1 MGASKDERRDDE
13 LLERREMNCK
23 DCGGRTNVTW
33 TQKQL
38 GGVRRLRKCHKCGFS
53 AYTGEVWLALLP
65 PPEPKPIY
73 TKEEVAAMK
82 KREVS
87 TRRKNEDRRNNEET

>member
-1 MGASKDERRDDE
+1 
-13 LLERREMNCK
+13 MNCK
-23 DCGGRTNVTW
+23 DCGGKTNVTW
-33 TQKQL
+33 TQKQP

-73 TKEEVAAMK
+73 TKAEVALANK
-82 KREVS
+82 KEVL
-87 TRRKNEDRRNNEET
+87 TRRKNEDRRKKNEET

>member
-1 MGASKDERRDDE
+1 
-13 LLERREMNCK
+13 MNCK
-23 DCGGRTNVTW
+23 DCGTRTNVTW

-38 GGVRRLRKCHKCGFS
+38 GGVRRLRKCNKCEFK

-73 TKEEVAAMK
+73 TKSEVALMK
-82 KREVS
+82 KKEVT
-87 TRRKNEDRRNNEET
+87 TRRKNEDRRQDEKA

>member
-1 MGASKDERRDDE
+1 
-13 LLERREMNCK
+13 MNCK
-23 DCGGRTNVTW
+23 DCGTRTNVTW

-73 TKEEVAAMK
+73 TKSEVALMK
-82 KREVS
+82 KKEVT
-87 TRRKNEDRRNNEET
+87 TRRKNEDRRQDEEA

>member
-1 MGASKDERRDDE
+1 
-13 LLERREMNCK
+13 MNCK
-23 DCGGRTNVTW
+23 DCGTRTNVTW

-38 GGVRRLRKCHKCGFS
+38 GGVRRLRKCNKCGFK

-73 TKEEVAAMK
+73 TKSEVALMK
-82 KREVS
+82 KKEVT
-87 TRRKNEDRRNNEET
+87 TRRKNEDRRQDEKA

>member
-1 MGASKDERRDDE
+1 
-13 LLERREMNCK
+13 MNCK
-23 DCGGRTNVTW
+23 DCGTRTNVTW

-53 AYTGEVWLALLP
+53 AYTGEVWLALLF

-73 TKEEVAAMK
+73 TKSEVALMK
-82 KREVS
+82 KKEVT
-87 TRRKNEDRRNNEET
+87 TRRKNEDRRQDEKA

>member
-1 MGASKDERRDDE
+1 
-13 LLERREMNCK
+13 MNCK
-23 DCGGRTNVTW
+23 DCGGKTNVTW
-33 TQKQL
+33 TQKQP

-73 TKEEVAAMK
+73 TKAEVALANK
-82 KREVS
+82 KEVLI
-87 TRRKNEDRRNNEET
+87 RRKNEDRRKKNEET

>member
-1 MGASKDERRDDE
+1 
-13 LLERREMNCK
+13 MNCK
-23 DCGGRTNVTW
+23 ECGTRTNVTW

-38 GGVRRLRKCHKCGFS
+38 GGVRRLRKCNKCGFK

-73 TKEEVAAMK
+73 TKSEVALMK
-82 KREVS
+82 KKEVT
-87 TRRKNEDRRNNEET
+87 TRRKNEDRRQDEKA

>member
-1 MGASKDERRDDE
+1 
-13 LLERREMNCK
+13 MNCK
-23 DCGGRTNVTW
+23 DCGGKTYVTW

-53 AYTGEVWLALLP
+53 AYSGEVWLALLP

-73 TKEEVAAMK
+73 TKSEVELMK
-82 KREVS
+82 KKEVI
-87 TRRKNEDRRNNEET
+87 TRRKNEDRRQDEKEK

>member
-1 MGASKDERRDDE
+1 
-13 LLERREMNCK
+13 MNCK
-23 DCGGRTNVTW
+23 DCGGRTYVTW

-53 AYTGEVWLALLP
+53 AYSGEVWLALLP

-73 TKEEVAAMK
+73 TKEEVALMK
-82 KREVS
+82 KKEV
-87 TRRKNEDRRNNEET
+87 TNRRKNEDRRQDEKEK

>member
-1 MGASKDERRDDE
+1 
-13 LLERREMNCK
+13 MNCK
-23 DCGGRTNVTW
+23 DCGGKTNVTW

-65 PPEPKPIY
+65 PPQPKPIY
-73 TKEEVAAMK
+73 TKAEVALANK
-82 KREVS
+82 KEVL
-87 TRRKNEDRRNNEET
+87 TRRKNEDRRKKNEET

>member
-1 MGASKDERRDDE
+1 
-13 LLERREMNCK
+13 MNCK
-23 DCGGRTNVTW
+23 DCGTRTNVTW

-38 GGVRRLRKCHKCGFS
+38 GGVKRLRKCNKCGFK

-73 TKEEVAAMK
+73 TKSEVALMK
-82 KREVS
+82 KKEVT
-87 TRRKNEDRRNNEET
+87 TRRKNEDRRQDEKA